1 MAPRERRPPP
11 PSDIARRRMERRLAS
26 GRKSDARWKE
36 VLEGAGRVFEQLGY
50 AQATLENVAAE
61 VGINRA
67 TLYYYVGTK
76 EELLVALLHQP
87 IEQMRAELERIVAEE
102 ATAPEKLVSGL
113 RAYVLAMSR
122 RPELFIFMRENLDQ
136 VVNGGE
142 ATDIKENADRWGR
155 LLAQVIT
162 EGAKAGEFRDDID
175 PTVAVMGIVGMFNWT
190 YRWYD
195 PQGPRSLV
203 DIGEDFIEMSL
214 SALSPGR

>member
-1 MAPRERRPPP
+1 
-11 PSDIARRRMERRLAS
+11 
-26 GRKSDARWKE
+26 
-36 VLEGAGRVFEQLGY
+36 
-50 AQATLENVAAE
+50 
-61 VGINRA
+61 
-67 TLYYYVGTK
+67 
-76 EELLVALLHQP
+76 
-87 IEQMRAELERIVAEE
+87 
-102 ATAPEKLVSGL
+102 
-113 RAYVLAMSR
+113 MSR

-136 VVNGGE
+136 VVSGAE
-142 ATDIKENADRWGR
+142 ATDIKENAGRWGR

>member
-1 MAPRERRPPP
+1 
-11 PSDIARRRMERRLAS
+11 MERRLAS